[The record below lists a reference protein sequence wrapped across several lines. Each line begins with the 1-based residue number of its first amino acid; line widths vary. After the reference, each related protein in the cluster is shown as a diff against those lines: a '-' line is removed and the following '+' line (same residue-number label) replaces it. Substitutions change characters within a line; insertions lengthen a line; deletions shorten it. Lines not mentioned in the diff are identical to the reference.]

1 MVAVSVNIGYTLNPV
16 ATDFFVRR
24 ATAIA
29 LHEIHY
35 TVYCDRY
42 EYQIGFVHYYVDLG
56 ILFSDSCK
64 D

>member
-42 EYQIGFVHYYVDLG
+42 EYQVGFVHY
-56 ILFSDSCK
+56 
-64 D
+64 